1 MYNAPRKPVKS
12 RKLTAKPTKGRA
24 TPVPQGRTTSVPSV
38 STVKKTTVHQS
49 YLNWY
54 VKNAKSG
61 KAPTKKQAG
70 DWWSKKA
77 TPAERK
83 RWGV

>member
-1 MYNAPRKPVKS
+1 MYNAPRKPEKA
-12 RKLTAKPTKGRA
+12 RKA
-24 TPVPQGRTTSVPSV
+24 TLGTNKKPSV

>member
-24 TPVPQGRTTSVPSV
+24 TPVPSV

>member
-1 MYNAPRKPVKS
+1 MYNAPRKPVKA
-12 RKLTAKPTKGRA
+12 TNKPTANKK
-24 TPVPQGRTTSVPSV
+24 PSV